1 MRIFHVLLLDDRI
14 EGNAPL
20 YSSPLHN
27 ALLGSVES
35 LRIYCTSENTS
46 GTSPLLTV
54 QIEESG
60 NQVYWRTKAFLAEID
75 NVALSTTAPTV
86 AVGRDR
92 GLLPSQGFLRLRV
105 QLGGTAPKARVRI
118 WVTGRGEQ
126 PGD

>member
-1 MRIFHVLLLDDRI
+1 MRKFHVLLLDDRI

-20 YSSPLHN
+20 YSNPLHN

-35 LRIYCTSENTS
+35 LRIYCTAENTS
-46 GTSPLLTV
+46 GTSPALTV

-60 NQVYWRTKAFLAEID
+60 NQLYWRTKGFAEID
-75 NVALSTTAPTV
+75 NVALSTTAQTV

-92 GLLPSQGFLRLRV
+92 GLVPSQGFLRLRV

-118 WVTGRGEQ
+118 WVTGHGEQ